1 MNETL
6 RKTIPIL
13 FGLAAG
19 VAVAVTFA
27 AADEPPQPP
36 AATAK
41 LETELRAAEEAFAK
55 TMADRDHA
63 AFTSFIADDAVFVG
77 DKVLRGRVAVAAGWK
92 RFFDGPA
99 APFSWKPDSAL
110 VLDSGK
116 LGMTS
121 GPVYDPAGKRVGT
134 FQSTWRLE
142 ADGAWRVV
150 LDRGCPPCAC
160 KSGG

>member
-1 MNETL
+1 ML

-13 FGLAAG
+13 LVLAAG
-19 VAVAVTFA
+19 MVPAVAA
-27 AADEPPQPP
+27 EDEPPQPQPP

-63 AFTSFIADDAVFVG
+63 AFTSFVADEAVFVG
-77 DKVLRGRVAVAAGWK
+77 DKVLRGRAAVAAGWK
-92 RFFDGPA
+92 RFFDAPA

-110 VLDSGK
+110 VLESGK

-121 GPVYDPAGKRVGT
+121 GPVFDPSGKRVGT

-150 LDRGCPPCAC
+150 FDRGCPPCDG

>member
-1 MNETL
+1 MRPVL
-6 RKTIPIL
+6 LVIAACAVL
-13 FGLAAG
+13 LAGCSGTAPT
-19 VAVAVTFA
+19 AR
-27 AADEPPQPP
+27 PQVDLHS
-36 AATAK
+36 AQQQVFT
-41 LETELRAAEEAFAK
+41 TERAFAK